1 MLHKPV
7 GNLGS
12 GMQPQLLDPRLDPR
26 LLPQAPPGTGRR
38 FANGAKT
45 VLPAPYHVCDHD
57 SRMHLTLRVVEKPP
71 VYAPKTSDGIMVMVA
86 TRCRNVGIG

>member
-26 LLPQAPPGTGRR
+26 LLPQSPPRTGRR
-38 FANGAKT
+38 LADGAET
-45 VLPAPYHVCDHD
+45 VLPDHD
-57 SRMHLTLRVVEKPP
+57 SRMHLTLRVVKKPP
-71 VYAPKTSDGIMVMVA
+71 VYAPETSDGIMVMVA
-86 TRCRNVGIG
+86 TRWRNLGIG